1 MSAPR
6 GSRSNTLIAVP
17 LALSFF
23 AIGVALYGGNRE
35 AHVQGPREIAAVSD
49 DALWLVVDDEVLVLD
64 AAGAVKS
71 RLSSDSFGFAIYFS
85 TISRSHER
93 RVLLSVR
100 GIAELPRLVAPT
112 LS

>member
-23 AIGVALYGGNRE
+23 AIGVALYGGNRG
-35 AHVQGPREIAAVSD
+35 AQVQGPREIAAVSD

-64 AAGAVKS
+64 AAGAGKS
-71 RLSSDSFGFAIYFS
+71 RVSTDSFGFSNSFS
-85 TISRSHER
+85 PITRMPAGPG
-93 RVLLSVR
+93 LLSAR
-100 GIAELPRLVAPT
+100 GIAGSPARRAA
-112 LS
+112 